1 MEEYRLL
8 TKDRET
14 ISSVKCHNFEEA
26 VEYFAEKKR
35 LSTSDLMSIFE
46 VGILSDDSQEGTEIK
61 KRL

>member
-35 LSTSDLMSIFE
+35 LSTADLMSIFE
-46 VGILSDDSQEGTEIK
+46 VDILLADSQGGTSRK
-61 KRL
+61 

>member
-14 ISSVKCHNFEEA
+14 ISSVRCDSFEEA

-35 LSTSDLMSIFE
+35 LSTTDLMSIFE
-46 VGILSDDSQEGTEIK
+46 VGILSADSQGGTSRK
-61 KRL
+61 

>member
-14 ISSVKCHNFEEA
+14 ISSVRCDSFEEA

-35 LSTSDLMSIFE
+35 LSTTDLISIFE
-46 VGILSDDSQEGTEIK
+46 VGIFSADSQEGTSRK
-61 KRL
+61 

>member
-14 ISSVKCHNFEEA
+14 ISSVRCDSFEEA

-35 LSTSDLMSIFE
+35 LSTTDLISIFE
-46 VGILSDDSQEGTEIK
+46 VVILSADSQEGTS
-61 KRL
+61 RS

>member
-14 ISSVKCHNFEEA
+14 ISSVRCDSFEEA

-35 LSTSDLMSIFE
+35 LSTTDLISIFE
-46 VGILSDDSQEGTEIK
+46 VGILSADSQEGTSRK
-61 KRL
+61 

>member
-14 ISSVKCHNFEEA
+14 ISSVRCDSFEEA

-35 LSTSDLMSIFE
+35 LSTTDLISIFE
-46 VGILSDDSQEGTEIK
+46 VDILLADSQGGTS
-61 KRL
+61 RS

>member
-14 ISSVKCHNFEEA
+14 ISSVKCDSFEEA

-35 LSTSDLMSIFE
+35 LSTTDLMSIFE
-46 VGILSDDSQEGTEIK
+46 VGILSADSQEGTSRK
-61 KRL
+61 